1 MADAINRQ
9 WVLAR
14 RPQGAVRADD
24 FTYIEVARPTPD
36 LGAGEILVRTVMFS
50 FDPAM
55 RGWVDDVPSYLPP
68 VAIGAPMR
76 ASAVAEIVESAD
88 PAFPVGRHVIGLLS
102 WQDYAVVNRAGERPI
117 TMLPEGTPP
126 AVALGVLGGSG
137 LTAHVGLCRVGGLKP
152 EDNVLVTGAA
162 GAVGSVAAQIARIK
176 GAHVVGVAGGAEKA
190 AWLRETC
197 GIAEVIDYRAE
208 NLDQRLGELFPKGID
223 LFFDNVG
230 GDQLEVGI
238 AHMADHGRIAL
249 CGAIAT
255 YNDAE
260 PRPGPRN
267 MMKVIIARLRMEGFI
282 VMDHGAAVPGI
293 MAELA
298 GWVAGGQIAFRHDI
312 QTGFANIPATLL
324 RLFSGENRGKQL
336 LQID

>member
-1 MADAINRQ
+1 MINRQ

-14 RPQGAVRADD
+14 RPHGAVQVSD
-24 FTYIEVARPTPD
+24 FAYVEAERPKPD
-36 LGAGEILVRTVMFS
+36 LGAGELLVRTVMLS

-55 RGWVDDVPSYLPP
+55 RGWIDDVPSYLPP

-76 ASAVAEIVESAD
+76 ASAVAQIVESGD
-88 PAFPVGRHVIGLLS
+88 PAFPVGRLVIGLLD
-102 WQDYAVVNRAGERPI
+102 WQDYAVVNREGERPI
-117 TMLPEGTPP
+117 TMLPEGVSP
-126 AVALGVLGGSG
+126 AMALGVMGGSG
-137 LTAHVGLCRVGGLKP
+137 LTAHIGLCKVGGLKP
-152 EDNVLVTGAA
+152 GENVLVTGAA
-162 GAVGSVAAQIARIK
+162 GAVGSAAAQIARIR

-190 AWLRETC
+190 EWLRTEC
-197 GIAEVIDYRAE
+197 GIAEVVDYRAE
-208 NLDQRLGELFPKGID
+208 DLDRRLGELFPKGID

-230 GDQLEVGI
+230 GDQLEAGI
-238 AHMADHGRIAL
+238 AHMADHGRITL

-267 MMKVIIARLRMEGFI
+267 MLKLITARIRMEGFI
-282 VMDHGAAVPGI
+282 VMDHGGAVPEA

-298 GWVAGGQIAFRHDI
+298 GWVAAGQIRFRHDI

-324 RLFSGENRGKQL
+324 RLFNGENQGKQL
-336 LQID
+336 LEID